1 MDTVATVSYSQVR
14 GLVLTSKRGQRVH
27 VKEDLAGFMLAYS
40 FDTPNRMPETG
51 TPWQR
56 VAAAAADWK
65 YQLQAE
71 LTQSLAHDGFD
82 GAWTADDWA
91 EPCAASDRAAA
102 VYLAGGGRF
111 VVPMQLPTDDDVP
124 EYGNRA

>member
-1 MDTVATVSYSQVR
+1 MK
-14 GLVLTSKRGQRVH
+14 L
-27 VKEDLAGFMLAYS
+27 S
-40 FDTPNRMPETG
+40 FD
-51 TPWQR
+51 
-56 VAAAAADWK
+56 AAIGHINEALPVDWK
-65 YQLQAE
+65 HQLQAE

-111 VVPMQLPTDDDVP
+111 VVPMQLPTDDDVH

>member
-65 YQLQAE
+65 HQLKAE
-71 LTQSLAHDGFD
+71 LAQSLAHDGFD

-91 EPCAASDRAAA
+91 ETCAAA
-102 VYLAGGGRF
+102 VYLADGGRF